1 MAEQRVREL
10 ERLLIYKEAE
20 LARERDKCERAKKK
34 VRQLLAKLSERD
46 GKIAELTLKLEAKAS
61 KSGKDPGRVAKQRAQ
76 IVAQLEEHLAQM
88 QQDLSA
94 SQAELDDLVAKHRSK
109 EQELFALAVEERDP
123 EGIHSLALLGLQVQD
138 RKNSTEELMQK
149 IKELENQLEDQR
161 SMIVEILSG
170 QPRKKNTSEPQTFAP
185 AAPDA
190 PDTPD
195 AALEPAFGPALPG
208 KLRTF
213 LEAAG
218 REAMDLISQNQELL
232 EAFTELNG
240 LGETGFESLK
250 TPEQRALLLSLVAAW
265 AIVTESALNLKD
277 LTFEDEDLQAVVA
290 ALDEC
295 GKIKEWD
302 MARCCCS
309 ENAFSSLMNALGKQP
324 LSRLALGYN
333 TLGLQGLGS
342 ILNAASQHLTWA
354 STLSSLSLEMNGFGD
369 EGCLKLVQSQR
380 FLPGLGVLE
389 LGWNQITYRSTEAL
403 ASLLRSSSLH
413 RLGLAGNALCTD
425 GAVHLILAAELGR
438 ELELDLSMNSIT
450 SDCLRQLVGWA
461 SEPSK
466 ASQAQAVH
474 LTVNLEWNSIDDPE
488 QVKALAKALLDGGFQ
503 ATESGQALFQLANNE
518 LRGLPASEILDASA
532 NLIML

>member
-1 MAEQRVREL
+1 MLVR
-10 ERLLIYKEAE
+10 
-20 LARERDKCERAKKK
+20 
-34 VRQLLAKLSERD
+34 
-46 GKIAELTLKLEAKAS
+46 
-61 KSGKDPGRVAKQRAQ
+61 
-76 IVAQLEEHLAQM
+76 
-88 QQDLSA
+88 SA

-170 QPRKKNTSEPQTFAP
+170 QPRKKNTSEPETSAP
-185 AAPDA
+185 PAAPNAPDA
-190 PDTPD
+190 PDAP
-195 AALEPAFGPALPG
+195 ALGSALGPALPS

-240 LGETGFESLK
+240 LGETTFESLK

-342 ILNAASQHLTWA
+342 ILSAASQHLTWA

-413 RLGLAGNALCTD
+413 RLGLAGNALGTD
-425 GAVHLILAAELGR
+425 GAVRLILAAELGR
-438 ELELDLSMNSIT
+438 ELEPKYD
-450 SDCLRQLVGWA
+450 R
-461 SEPSK
+461 
-466 ASQAQAVH
+466 
-474 LTVNLEWNSIDDPE
+474 TV
-488 QVKALAKALLDGGFQ
+488 
-503 ATESGQALFQLANNE
+503 
-518 LRGLPASEILDASA
+518 
-532 NLIML
+532 

>member
-333 TLGLQGLGS
+333 TLGLQ
-342 ILNAASQHLTWA
+342 
-354 STLSSLSLEMNGFGD
+354 
-369 EGCLKLVQSQR
+369 
-380 FLPGLGVLE
+380 
-389 LGWNQITYRSTEAL
+389 
-403 ASLLRSSSLH
+403 
-413 RLGLAGNALCTD
+413 
-425 GAVHLILAAELGR
+425 
-438 ELELDLSMNSIT
+438 
-450 SDCLRQLVGWA
+450 
-461 SEPSK
+461 
-466 ASQAQAVH
+466 
-474 LTVNLEWNSIDDPE
+474 
-488 QVKALAKALLDGGFQ
+488 
-503 ATESGQALFQLANNE
+503 
-518 LRGLPASEILDASA
+518 DA
-532 NLIML
+532 

>member
-1 MAEQRVREL
+1 MLVR
-10 ERLLIYKEAE
+10 
-20 LARERDKCERAKKK
+20 
-34 VRQLLAKLSERD
+34 
-46 GKIAELTLKLEAKAS
+46 
-61 KSGKDPGRVAKQRAQ
+61 
-76 IVAQLEEHLAQM
+76 
-88 QQDLSA
+88 SA

-123 EGIHSLALLGLQVQD
+123 EGIHSLALLGLQ
-138 RKNSTEELMQK
+138 
-149 IKELENQLEDQR
+149 ELENQLEDQR

-170 QPRKKNTSEPQTFAP
+170 QPRKKNTSEPETSAP
-185 AAPDA
+185 PAAPNAPDA
-190 PDTPD
+190 PDAP
-195 AALEPAFGPALPG
+195 ALGSALGPALPSKLRVSTG
-208 KLRTF
+208 KLGTF

-240 LGETGFESLK
+240 LGETTFESLK

-342 ILNAASQHLTWA
+342 ILSAASQHLTWA

-413 RLGLAGNALCTD
+413 RLGLAGNALGTD
-425 GAVHLILAAELGR
+425 GAVRLILAAELGR

-466 ASQAQAVH
+466 ASQAKEPKYDR
-474 LTVNLEWNSIDDPE
+474 TV
-488 QVKALAKALLDGGFQ
+488 
-503 ATESGQALFQLANNE
+503 
-518 LRGLPASEILDASA
+518 
-532 NLIML
+532 